1 MTTNTWPLY
10 KLQQVDTQI
19 RDALK
24 QKEGLDDGAEA
35 SREAEEARI
44 SLEKTRETLKKNNT
58 RLKQMELEVKGYESR
73 IKELEEKLYAGK
85 VLNPKELGGWQA
97 EIKQF
102 GLKKDAIEESMLVL
116 MEENDA
122 LNSSIKTLK
131 IQCEEKQAAFER
143 IHKDYLGEAERIDGS
158 IESLMERRNAL
169 ANDIDDELLK
179 RYEILRQQ
187 KGGIAI
193 AKIQKGNC
201 GACFMNIPEF
211 IMKKVQ
217 TRQMEYCITCGRI
230 LFSDS
235 E

>member
-24 QKEGLDDGAEA
+24 QKEGLDNGAEA
-35 SREAEEARI
+35 SGEAEEARL
-44 SLEKTRETLKKNNT
+44 SLEKTLETLKKNNT

-73 IKELEEKLYAGK
+73 VKELEEKLYAGK
-85 VLNPKELGGWQA
+85 TLNPKELGGWQA

-102 GLKKDAIEESMLVL
+102 GAKKDDIEESMLVL

-122 LNSSIKTLK
+122 LNSSIEPLR
-131 IQCEEKQAAFER
+131 IQSEEKKAAFELF
-143 IHKDYLGEAERIDGS
+143 HKACLEEAERIDGS
-158 IESLMERRNAL
+158 IESLMERRNVL
-169 ANDIDDELLK
+169 AKDIDDELLK

-201 GACFMNIPEF
+201 GACFMSIPEY

-217 TRQMEYCITCGRI
+217 TRQIEYCITCGRI